1 MCLAQEEAP
10 GCVNVVIYNTYNI
23 NGIDALGACLW
34 DIPDEDQLNLLDL
47 ALEHAFKNLLY
58 LSVELGGQLVFAQSI
73 IVKYLVYDV

>member
-10 GCVNVVIYNTYNI
+10 GCVNVVIYNTDNI

-47 ALEHAFKNLLY
+47 ALEHAFKIFCTCQ
-58 LSVELGGQLVFAQSI
+58 LSWAVN
-73 IVKYLVYDV
+73 